1 MSFTSSPL
9 RRNRDLWIAVIARA
23 VSLLGDE
30 AALVALTLRL
40 HDSGAGAWWI
50 AALFV
55 SGMAPL
61 VLLAP
66 IAGALVDR
74 YDSRMLL
81 GRSGV
86 AQTAACLVLVQVH
99 SVPLVLGTVAVLGAG
114 QAVNGATWQAL
125 LPSIVGADQLP
136 AAMGMSQAVRTAA
149 GIAAPAVGGA
159 LTGLYGARVPLL
171 VDAATFVIVALGGLV
186 VRTRRHV
193 AQTATPRE
201 RRRGY
206 TVVRDDP
213 VIAAL
218 LTTLAVFIVLGAVV
232 NVVDV
237 YLVRDTLQSTATWY
251 GVLGGTWG
259 AGMLLGSL
267 AGGRWTGQ
275 LALARVVLAS
285 TIALS
290 LSMLGYT
297 VAPGVAWLLP
307 VAVVGGAAN
316 GLLNVGAGALV
327 MMRAPEHARG
337 RVSAAAGGVT
347 SAAMIAAF
355 VLGGV
360 LAAFASPRQI
370 FLIAGLLGM
379 LAPLMLGRWLLGACR
394 SAGASTDRVLTSS

>member
-1 MSFTSSPL
+1 MSFTSASL
-9 RRNRDLWIAVIARA
+9 RRNRDLWIAVVARA

-30 AALVALTLRL
+30 AALVALTLML
-40 HDSGAGAWWI
+40 HDGGSGAWWI
-50 AALFV
+50 AVLFV
-55 SGMAPL
+55 AGMAPL

-74 YDSRMLL
+74 YDSRVLL
-81 GRSGV
+81 VWSGL
-86 AQTAACLVLVQVH
+86 AQTAACLVLVQLH
-99 SVPLVLGTVAVLGAG
+99 SVPLVLALVAVLGAG

-136 AAMGMSQAVRTAA
+136 AAIGMSQAVRTAA

-171 VDAATFVIVALGGLV
+171 VDAATFLIVVLAGLM
-186 VRTRRHV
+186 VRTRRRV
-193 AQTATPRE
+193 AQAATPRG

-206 TVVRDDP
+206 GVVRDDP

-218 LTTLAVFIVLGAVV
+218 LTTLAVFIVLGAMV
-232 NVVDV
+232 NVIDV
-237 YLVRDTLQSTATWY
+237 YLVRDTLHSTATWY
-251 GVLGGTWG
+251 GLLGGTWG

-267 AGGRWTGQ
+267 VGGRWSSQ

-285 TIALS
+285 TAALS

-307 VAVVGGAAN
+307 VAVAGGAAN
-316 GLLNVGAGALV
+316 GLLNLGTSALT

-337 RVSAAAGGVT
+337 RISAATNGIA
-347 SAAMIAAF
+347 SAAMIGAF
-355 VLGGV
+355 VLGGA
-360 LAAFASPRQI
+360 LAAIASPRQI
-370 FLIAGLLGM
+370 FLIAGLFGM
-379 LAPLMLGRWLLGACR
+379 LAPLTLGRWLLGACR
-394 SAGASTDRVLTSS
+394 SAGASTNRVLTST

>member
-1 MSFTSSPL
+1 MSFTSVPL
-9 RRNRDLWIAVIARA
+9 RRNRDLWIAVVARA

-40 HDSGAGAWWI
+40 HDGGADAWWI
-50 AALFV
+50 AMLFV
-55 SGMAPL
+55 AGMAPL

-74 YDSRMLL
+74 YDSRVLL
-81 GRSGV
+81 VWSGL

-99 SVPLVLGTVAVLGAG
+99 SVPLVLGMVAALGAG

-136 AAMGMSQAVRTAA
+136 AAIGMSQAVRTAA

-159 LTGLYGARVPLL
+159 LTGLYGARVPLM
-171 VDAATFVIVALGGLV
+171 VDAATFLMVALAGLA
-186 VRTRRHV
+186 VRTRRHL
-193 AQTATPRE
+193 AQAARPRG

-206 TVVRDDP
+206 GVIRDDR
-213 VIAAL
+213 VITAL
-218 LTTLAVFIVLGAVV
+218 LTTLAVFIVLGAMV
-232 NVVDV
+232 NVIDV
-237 YLVRDTLQSTATWY
+237 YLVRDTLHSTATWY

-267 AGGRWTGQ
+267 VGGRWSSQ

-285 TIALS
+285 TVALS

-297 VAPGVAWLLP
+297 VAPGVPWLLP
-307 VAVVGGAAN
+307 VAVAGGAAN
-316 GLLNVGAGALV
+316 GLLNLGTSALT

-337 RVSAAAGGVT
+337 RVSAATNGIA
-347 SAAMIAAF
+347 SAAMIGAF

-360 LAAFASPRQI
+360 LAAIASPRQI

-379 LAPLMLGRWLLGACR
+379 LAPLTLGRWLLAACR
-394 SAGASTDRVLTSS
+394 SAGTSTDRVLTST

>member
-23 VSLLGDE
+23 VSLPGDE

-50 AALFV
+50 AALLV

-81 GRSGV
+81 GWSGV

-251 GVLGGTWG
+251 G
-259 AGMLLGSL
+259 MLLGSL

-379 LAPLMLGRWLLGACR
+379 LAPLTLGRWLLGACR

>member
-1 MSFTSSPL
+1 
-9 RRNRDLWIAVIARA
+9 
-23 VSLLGDE
+23 
-30 AALVALTLRL
+30 
-40 HDSGAGAWWI
+40 
-50 AALFV
+50 
-55 SGMAPL
+55 
-61 VLLAP
+61 
-66 IAGALVDR
+66 
-74 YDSRMLL
+74 
-81 GRSGV
+81 
-86 AQTAACLVLVQVH
+86 
-99 SVPLVLGTVAVLGAG
+99 
-114 QAVNGATWQAL
+114 
-125 LPSIVGADQLP
+125 
-136 AAMGMSQAVRTAA
+136 MGMSQAVRTAA

-237 YLVRDTLQSTATWY
+237 YLVRDTLLSTATWY

-379 LAPLMLGRWLLGACR
+379 LAPLTLGRWLLGACR

>member
-1 MSFTSSPL
+1 MSFTSASL
-9 RRNRDLWIAVIARA
+9 RRNRDLWIAVVARA

-40 HDSGAGAWWI
+40 HDGGSGAWWI
-50 AALFV
+50 AVLFV
-55 SGMAPL
+55 AGMAPL

-74 YDSRMLL
+74 YDSRVLL
-81 GRSGV
+81 VWSGL
-86 AQTAACLVLVQVH
+86 AQTAACLVLVQLH
-99 SVPLVLGTVAVLGAG
+99 SVPLVLALVAVLGAG

-136 AAMGMSQAVRTAA
+136 AAIGMSQAVRTAA

-171 VDAATFVIVALGGLV
+171 VDAATFLIVVLAGLM
-186 VRTRRHV
+186 VRTRRRV
-193 AQTATPRE
+193 AQAATPRG

-206 TVVRDDP
+206 GVVRDDP

-218 LTTLAVFIVLGAVV
+218 LTTLAVFIVLGAMV
-232 NVVDV
+232 NVIDV
-237 YLVRDTLQSTATWY
+237 YLVRDTLHSTATWY
-251 GVLGGTWG
+251 GLLGGTWG

-267 AGGRWTGQ
+267 VGGRWSSQ
-275 LALARVVLAS
+275 LALARVVR
-285 TIALS
+285 TVALS

-307 VAVVGGAAN
+307 VAVAGGAAN
-316 GLLNVGAGALV
+316 GLLNLGTSALT

-337 RVSAAAGGVT
+337 RISAATNGIA
-347 SAAMIAAF
+347 SAAMIGAF
-355 VLGGV
+355 VLGGA
-360 LAAFASPRQI
+360 LAAIASPRQI
-370 FLIAGLLGM
+370 FLIAGLFGM
-379 LAPLMLGRWLLGACR
+379 LAPLTLGRWLLGACR
-394 SAGASTDRVLTSS
+394 SAGASTNRVLTST

>member
-1 MSFTSSPL
+1 MSFTSAPL
-9 RRNRDLWIAVIARA
+9 RSNRDLWIAVIARA

-40 HDSGAGAWWI
+40 HDGGSSAWSI
-50 AALFV
+50 SMLFV
-55 SGMAPL
+55 AGMAPL

-74 YDSRMLL
+74 YDSRVLL
-81 GRSGV
+81 VWSGV
-86 AQTAACLVLVQVH
+86 AQTAACVVLVQVR
-99 SVPLVLGTVAVLGAG
+99 SVPLVLALVAVLGAG

-136 AAMGMSQAVRTAA
+136 AAIGMSQAVRTAA
-149 GIAAPAVGGA
+149 GIAAPAVGGV
-159 LTGLYGARVPLL
+159 LTGLYGARVPLM
-171 VDAATFVIVALGGLV
+171 VDAATFLIVALAGLL

-193 AQTATPRE
+193 AQAATPRG
-201 RRRGY
+201 RRHGY
-206 TVVRDDP
+206 GVVRDDP

-218 LTTLAVFIVLGAVV
+218 LTTLAVFIVLGAMV
-232 NVVDV
+232 NVIDV
-237 YLVRDTLQSTATWY
+237 YLVRDTLHSTATWY

-259 AGMLLGSL
+259 VGMLLGSL
-267 AGGRWTGQ
+267 VGGRWSSQ
-275 LALARVVLAS
+275 PALARVVLAS
-285 TIALS
+285 TVALS

-307 VAVVGGAAN
+307 VALAGGAAN
-316 GLLNVGAGALV
+316 GLLNLGTSALT
-327 MMRAPEHARG
+327 MMRTPEHARG
-337 RVSAAAGGVT
+337 RVSAATNGIA
-347 SAAMIAAF
+347 SAAMIGAF

-379 LAPLMLGRWLLGACR
+379 LAPLTLGRWLLAACR
-394 SAGASTDRVLTSS
+394 SGASTDRVLTST